1 MNYWLLLALPLVCLS
16 CKGKEEKESEESG
29 TFPALSFIQ
38 SQVRDVDT
46 SLYSI
51 SKIVSFENRSDTT
64 PIHRD
69 QFRKEADIFLKLP
82 DISSK
87 KWRDSYT
94 ETKLYDES
102 LKKVVLFYTAKDPE
116 APIQREQVLIDPDKG
131 TSGEV
136 STIIVDL
143 YEEQNGAGNHKNLMW
158 EVNHQFQITESL
170 PGPGGTE
177 RIRRTR
183 VTWNDFPSND

>member
-1 MNYWLLLALPLVCLS
+1 MKFWLLLALPLSVLS
-16 CKGKEEKESEESG
+16 CKEKEESPDESG
-29 TFPALSFIQ
+29 TFPVLSFIK

-46 SLYSI
+46 SLYTI
-51 SKIVSFENRSDTT
+51 SKIVTFENRSDTT
-64 PIHRD
+64 PLHRS
-69 QFRKEADIFLKLP
+69 QFRQEAQPFLSLP
-82 DISSK
+82 DITSR
-87 KWRDSYT
+87 KWKDDYT

-102 LKKVVLFYTAKDPE
+102 LKRVVLFYTAKDPE

-143 YEEQNGAGNHKNLMW
+143 YEEKNGGSFHKNLMW
-158 EVNHQFQITESL
+158 EVNHQFMITESL
-170 PGPGGTE
+170 PGPGGSE

-183 VTWNDFPSND
+183 VVWNDFSRQ

>member
-1 MNYWLLLALPLVCLS
+1 MKYWLLLAFPLLCFS
-16 CKGKEEKESEESG
+16 CKEKEPDSDESG
-29 TFPALSFIQ
+29 SFPTLSFIQ

-46 SLYSI
+46 SLYTI
-51 SKIVSFENRSDTT
+51 SKIVTFNGRSDTT
-64 PIHRD
+64 PLHRD
-69 QFRKEADIFLKLP
+69 LFRTEAAPFLNLP

-87 KWRDSYT
+87 KWKGDYT

-102 LKKVVLFYTAKDPE
+102 LKRVVLFYTAKDPE

-131 TSGEV
+131 AGGEV

-143 YEEQNGAGNHKNLMW
+143 YEEQNGSSNHKNLMW
-158 EVNHQFQITESL
+158 EVNQQFQITESI

-183 VTWNDFPSND
+183 VVWNDFPSND

>member
-1 MNYWLLLALPLVCLS
+1 MKYWLLLALPVLCLS
-16 CKGKEEKESEESG
+16 CKEKEKESDETG
-29 TFPALSFIQ
+29 TFPVLSFIQ

-46 SLYSI
+46 SLYTI
-51 SKIVSFENRSDTT
+51 NKIVTFNNRSDTT

-69 QFRKEADIFLKLP
+69 QFRNEAAPFLNLP
-82 DISSK
+82 DLTAK
-87 KWRDSYT
+87 KWRNEYT
-94 ETKLYDES
+94 ESKIYDES

-131 TSGEV
+131 TSGQV
-136 STIIVDL
+136 STIIIDY
-143 YEEQNGAGNHKNLMW
+143 YEGKGGESNHKNLMW
-158 EVNHQFQITESL
+158 EVNSQFQITESI

-183 VTWNDFPSND
+183 VVWNDFPSNE